1 MREVIRKL
9 LFILPKRDLIK
20 IVVLFIMMMVAAGLE
35 VLGIGMI
42 PAFVAIVASPERV
55 LEYAP
60 LESLLA
66 FLDITTARDLLIW
79 GSIALLG
86 SFILKGSYRIAF
98 NYIQARYIYNRRYQ
112 ISHRLMSSYMQA
124 PYTFHLERNTAELL
138 RNITQEVNILIGNVL
153 SMLLDITKQAV
164 ITISILL
171 FLFIR
176 EPIISLLVIAFSGI
190 ASGSFL
196 FLTKKKVK
204 SFGKREQQHRS
215 EMIKA
220 VNQGLGG
227 IKVARVLNREAEF
240 IEKFR
245 TEVRDSTRLL
255 TYMTYTKKI
264 PQPLMEI
271 TAVFSMLLIASFLV
285 WEGRPMEAIV
295 PIMTLFAVA
304 IIRLMPAVKSLT
316 SEYTYLIYNIVSL
329 DPIYSDLKELEESS
343 KKFKK
348 DRKECRP
355 LKLEQSIEVKDA
367 CYSYPNSDEQALNGV
382 SFIVPRGDAVAFVGE
397 SGAGKTTIV
406 DLLLGLLEPTSG
418 EVLVDG
424 KNIQE
429 NLSGWQ
435 RNIGYIP
442 QSIYLADD
450 TLRSNIAFGIP
461 EKDIDEGKVMKAL
474 ELAQIKELASRL
486 PEGLETVLGE
496 HGTRLSG
503 GQRQRVGIARALY
516 HNPQVLVM
524 DEATSALDNIT
535 EKEITRAIETL
546 KGDRTVIMIAHRL
559 TTVENCDNLYLM
571 KNGEIVDSGS
581 YNELVENNGEFRKMA
596 LVP

>member
-1 MREVIRKL
+1 MRDIIRKFL
-9 LFILPKRDLIK
+9 YILPKGDPFKIFVLFIL
-20 IVVLFIMMMVAAGLE
+20 MMVAAGLE

-55 LEYAP
+55 LEYEPIQP
-60 LESLLA
+60 LLS
-66 FLDITTARDLLIW
+66 FLNITTPRDLLIW

-86 SFILKGSYRIAF
+86 SFILKGGYRLAF
-98 NYIQARYIYNRRYQ
+98 NYFQARFLYNRRYQ

-138 RNITQEVNILIGNVL
+138 RNITQEVNLLIGNVL
-153 SMLLDITKQAV
+153 TMILDVSKQAI
-164 ITISILL
+164 ITIAILL
-171 FLFIR
+171 FLFIA
-176 EPIISLLVIAFSGI
+176 EPLISLLVILFSGI

-196 FLTKKKVK
+196 YFTKKKVK
-204 SFGKREQQHRS
+204 AYGKREQQHRS

-227 IKVARVLNREAEF
+227 IKDARVLNREAEF

-255 TYMTYTKKI
+255 TYITYTRRI
-264 PQPLMEI
+264 PQPLMEV

-285 WEGRPMEAIV
+285 WQGRPMEAIV

-316 SEYTYLIYNIVSL
+316 SDYTHIIYNIVTL
-329 DPIYSDLKELEESS
+329 DPIYNDLKELENSS
-343 KKFKK
+343 KKFRK
-348 DRKECRP
+348 DRKESRP
-355 LKLEQSIEVKDA
+355 LKLESSIEARDVTYA
-367 CYSYPNSDEQALNGV
+367 YPNSDEQALNRV
-382 SFIVPRGDAVAFVGE
+382 SFIIPQGDAVAFVGE
-397 SGAGKTTIV
+397 SGAGKTTVV
-406 DLLLGLLEPTSG
+406 DLLLGLLEPSSG
-418 EVLVDG
+418 EILVDG

-429 NLSGWQ
+429 NLSAWQ

-461 EKDIDEGKVMKAL
+461 KKDIEDEKVMKAL
-474 ELAQIKELASRL
+474 ELAQIKDLTNRL
-486 PEGLETVLGE
+486 PEGLDTILGE

-516 HNPQVLVM
+516 HDPQVLVM

-535 EKEITRAIETL
+535 EKEITKAIESL
-546 KGDRTVIMIAHRL
+546 KGERTVIMIAHRL
-559 TTVENCDNLYLM
+559 TTVESCDRLYLM
-571 KNGEIVDSGS
+571 KDGKIKDKGTYRELVDSNS
-581 YNELVENNGEFRKMA
+581 EFRKMA
-596 LVP
+596 LVD